1 MKNTFLISLIL
12 LLVYS
17 CASTINQSKFQN
29 YEDAKAKVISKY
41 GQPTEIEKTGS
52 VETWNYEYKSVLK
65 NNRRVVF
72 SESNKIIQNEK
83 YLKGVP
89 YALRYGFIYGV
100 VPTAVG
106 VGLLLFAFSG
116 F

>member
-12 LLVYS
+12 LLVSS

-29 YEDAKAKVISKY
+29 YEDVKAKVISKY
-41 GQPTEIEKTGS
+41 GQPTEVEKTAS

-72 SESNKIIQNEK
+72 GENNKIIQNEK
-83 YLKGVP
+83 YLKPVP

-106 VGLLLFAFSG
+106 IGALLFAFSG